1 MDKPNSIEKKK
12 VKDDRYPARMDDIFE
27 NFRREIESAFSP
39 RFPSLWDW
47 RFPTIGFPKF
57 EELEVR
63 MPLCDLID
71 KGDKYELTLETPGIA
86 KEKIQINATK
96 NSIRVSGEQT
106 EKTEEKRKNYLYNER
121 SYKSF
126 QRELPLPEE
135 IIPKNIEAEMK
146 NGVLHVSIPKKVPT
160 KPEETESVKIDVK

>member
-12 VKDDRYPARMDDIFE
+12 ARDIRSPARMDDIFD
-27 NFRREIESAFSP
+27 NFRKEIETLFSP

-47 RFPTIGFPKF
+47 RLPTIAFPRY
-57 EELEVR
+57 EDLEIR

-71 KGDKYELTLETPGIA
+71 NGEKYELTMETPGMD

-96 NSIRVSGEQT
+96 NSIKVSGEQT
-106 EKTEEKRKNYLYNER
+106 QQTEEKGKNYLYNER
-121 SYKSF
+121 SFKSF

-135 IIPKNIEAEMK
+135 VIAGKVEAEMK
-146 NGVLHVSIPKKVPT
+146 NGVLHICIPKKIPN
-160 KPEETESVKIDVK
+160 KPEEKESVKIDIK